1 MAHTYS
7 FYENEAQQSA
17 RDLLQALRAPSSG
30 ELEVSGEVLQS
41 KNATVVTVFA
51 RGLGQRID
59 VSGESYR
66 RSSDKFDPMVGYEL
80 AYGRALEALGR
91 KFQKR
96 AWARVAQADN
106 DREQRRQARLRKQ
119 GQ

>member
-7 FYENEAQQSA
+7 FYENEAQSA
-17 RDLLQALRAPSSG
+17 RDLLQAIQAPPPPG

-41 KNATVVTVFA
+41 KNATVVTLFA
-51 RGLGQRID
+51 RGLGQRVD

-66 RSSDKFDPMVGYEL
+66 RSSDRFDPMVGFEL